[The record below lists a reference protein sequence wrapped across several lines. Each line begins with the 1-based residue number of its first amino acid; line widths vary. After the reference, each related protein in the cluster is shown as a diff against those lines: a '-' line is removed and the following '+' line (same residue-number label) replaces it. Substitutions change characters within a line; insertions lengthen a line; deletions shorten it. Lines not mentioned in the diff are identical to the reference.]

1 MLGRAPPLRRHV
13 GVKTEGCNTYE
24 NQEHTPQK
32 LGCKLHS
39 VLQVLQRY
47 RRAYSERHPVK
58 IEKKSPP
65 PGGARLGGAPPV
77 PRETALVAIPIR
89 YRREIDAACG
99 QPGMCRAACR
109 VLAGMRFASSLSV
122 YTLCRRA
129 HARSGILWRT
139 RGLTHR
145 GPYPLSS
152 GAARHSCRSRAV
164 WWQDADRCTPEMNKP
179 APRRAERF

>member
-1 MLGRAPPLRRHV
+1 MRRHV

-65 PGGARLGGAPPV
+65 PPAAPDWAARPPC
-77 PRETALVAIPIR
+77 PERRPLLLSLSAIEGKSMR
-89 YRREIDAACG
+89 LAGNRACAVR
-99 QPGMCRAACR
+99 RAA
-109 VLAGMRFASSLSV
+109 FS
-122 YTLCRRA
+122 
-129 HARSGILWRT
+129 
-139 RGLTHR
+139 
-145 GPYPLSS
+145 
-152 GAARHSCRSRAV
+152 
-164 WWQDADRCTPEMNKP
+164 P
-179 APRRAERF
+179 A